1 MFYFHHPFGISTPS
15 TVKTGNSNKT
25 AAPKKKKSQSKYT
38 TTTYVVT
45 EIQKN
50 SGGDDKDEQ
59 QDVDRESREKS
70 RNFVRSHDGLY
81 PWPRDLWS
89 HEYIL
94 PPLLQVIE
102 QHGEWKF
109 YGSLVL

>member
-15 TVKTGNSNKT
+15 TVRTGNSNKT

-59 QDVDRESREKS
+59 QQDVDRESREKT

-109 YGSLVL
+109 YGN